1 MIKSTKRFVVTDE
14 SENFYGFRVRTSGID
29 WNRFNENPVCTLNH
43 NYEKVLGKWTDFE
56 FDGSKVTAVPEFD
69 ENDPE
74 AMLIYQKIEQG
85 IIKTASV
92 GLGPKSRIVNGWLEK
107 SEALEIAIAP
117 VPGNKN
123 AKVKLYNNQGI
134 GLSAEETTSYIQ
146 SITVSNSNNNL
157 NMNPNVLAALVA
169 LCVQAGQKVQL
180 SADAGDEALVGAINS
195 VGNKITALELSVNQL
210 TSANTAY
217 KAKDDALK
225 AVEKATILNLAVE
238 NKQITESQKENFGKL
253 YDADP
258 ELCKSTLENLPKVN
272 LSVVVP
278 GAQTAAAA
286 QQATNEKANW
296 SFDDYATKAPLE
308 LSAMQAQNPEQ
319 FNKLFEDKA
328 KALRATGSIAQ

>member
-29 WNRFNENPVCTLNH
+29 WARFNENPVCTLNH
-43 NYEKVLGKWTDFE
+43 NYEKVLGRWTDFE
-56 FDGSKVTAVPEFD
+56 FDGVKVTAVPEFD

-92 GLGPKSRIVNGWLEK
+92 GLGPKSKIINGWLEK

-134 GLSAEETTSYIQ
+134 GLSVEEMPTYLL
-146 SITVSNSNNNL
+146 SITETKKSNYL

-180 SADAGDEALVGAINS
+180 SADAGDDALVGAINS
-195 VGNKITALELSVNQL
+195 VGYKLTALELSVNQL
-210 TSANTAY
+210 NSSNTAY
-217 KAKDDALK
+217 KAKEDALK
-225 AVEKATILNLAVE
+225 AVEKASVLQLAVD
-238 NKQITESQKENFGKL
+238 NKQITESQKEDFGKL
-253 YDADP
+253 YDVDP
-258 ELCKSTLENLPKVN
+258 ELCKTTLNNLPKVN

-278 GAQTAAAA
+278 GAQAAAEQ
-286 QQATNEKANW
+286 QQAADEKATW
-296 SFDDYATKAPLE
+296 TFDDYAEKAPVE
-308 LSAMQAQNPEQ
+308 LSAMQVKSPEQ
-319 FNKLFEDKA
+319 FNKLYEAKA
-328 KALRATGSIAQ
+328 AALRATGSIAQ